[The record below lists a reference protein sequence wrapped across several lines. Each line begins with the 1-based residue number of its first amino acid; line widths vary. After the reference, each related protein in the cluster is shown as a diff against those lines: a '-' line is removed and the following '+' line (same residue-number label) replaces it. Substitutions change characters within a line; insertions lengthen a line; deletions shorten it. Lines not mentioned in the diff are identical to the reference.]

1 MKLLGVICS
10 KFVKS
15 EWKKTKIKLS
25 SCGGSAIIGLG
36 NLNWDQLAG
45 TTGKGKIYWE
55 KMIMGWFGGDDDHNK
70 CGGGGDGDYD
80 V

>member
-1 MKLLGVICS
+1 M
-10 KFVKS
+10 
-15 EWKKTKIKLS
+15 S

-70 CGGGGDGDYD
+70 CGGGGGGDYD

>member
-1 MKLLGVICS
+1 M
-10 KFVKS
+10 
-15 EWKKTKIKLS
+15 S

-55 KMIMGWFGGDDDHNK
+55 KMIMGWFGGDDD
-70 CGGGGDGDYD
+70 DDYD
-80 V
+80 WIIIRWTLPSDRCDE